1 LWMVGSNFEGV
12 VGVLLTQAEMD
23 VDAQQTASKPKYN
36 HLRSKIDKKKVHR
49 KARNSIVFPSISRKG
64 KGPGMAKG
72 KR

>member
-1 LWMVGSNFEGV
+1 MVGSNFEGV